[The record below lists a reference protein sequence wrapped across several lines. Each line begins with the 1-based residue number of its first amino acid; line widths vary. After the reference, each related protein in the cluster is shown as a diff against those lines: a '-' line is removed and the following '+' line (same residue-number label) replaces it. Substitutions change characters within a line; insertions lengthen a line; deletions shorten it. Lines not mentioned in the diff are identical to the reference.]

1 MQKENS
7 YKSQANTTSSNETNS
22 IQLCLNIKS
31 NLIETWYLD
40 SRATQ
45 HTTLHG
51 EWFYDNRNLIF
62 PYLYTWELL
71 VPNKP

>member
-22 IQLCLNIKS
+22 IQLCLNIGS
-31 NLIETWYLD
+31 NLNETWYLD
-40 SRATQ
+40 SSATQ

-51 EWFYDNRNLIF
+51 EWFYDYRNLIL
-62 PYLYTWELL
+62 PCLYIWEIL
-71 VPNKP
+71 VPNKT

>member
-22 IQLCLNIKS
+22 IQLCLNIGS
-31 NLIETWYLD
+31 NLNETWYLD
-40 SRATQ
+40 SSTTQ

-51 EWFYDNRNLIF
+51 EWFYDYRNLIMSC
-62 PYLYTWELL
+62 LYIWEIL
-71 VPNKP
+71 VPNKL